1 MNIDT
6 NIDNYNLDDMFRLFQ
21 VSDNLTNEHLEQM
34 KETMYTL
41 NNSDT
46 NLDSELFD
54 PAVQDLF
61 KKIYTLLS
69 CLHKYRDYQRIKIQ
83 DYQCKKADDNHL
95 ITSIKRIP
103 NYENANDV
111 NYLLNKMIM
120 AQSKAQNI
128 ELVDKVDKDSNDRKN
143 KIDVDLATHS
153 TLSPHPIVLDKIVNQ
168 IVNTFENKLVAG
180 NINSIKRI
188 TKLVNVHLDSCFR
201 DKYYNSNPCNYVY
214 QLPKQF
220 KNVVSMKLASI
231 EIPNAWYLFSH
242 IKKNNTFMVEVT
254 EDGKCSV
261 HNIVIPDGN
270 YNSDSLTAFLN
281 MKYFHQSTT
290 DSPLKYMSIS
300 VNEYNNK
307 TQFELIEN
315 APDDMIFSLHF
326 TTEGTENMIETCG
339 WILGFRMAR
348 YLGIEDMILSEGLFD
363 AGGDRY
369 IYLAINDYQYNYNET
384 NIICFDKSS
393 MEDYTLA
400 KIPLLN
406 GKFSLIVE
414 ENDKNPLVKIRQ
426 YNGPV
431 NLSKFEIKVLDK
443 YGSIVDLN
451 FMDFSFSLELELL
464 YERNNIV

>member
-21 VSDNLTNEHLEQM
+21 VSNNLTNEHLEQM

-41 NNSDT
+41 TNRET
-46 NLDSELFD
+46 NLDSDLLE
-54 PAVQDLF
+54 PEVQTLF

-83 DYQCKKADDNHL
+83 DYQCKPADDNHL

-111 NYLLNKMIM
+111 NYLLNKMIIT
-120 AQSKAQNI
+120 QNA
-128 ELVDKVDKDSNDRKN
+128 ELEKENDRKN
-143 KIDVDLATHS
+143 KADVDAATHS
-153 TLSPHPIVLDKIVNQ
+153 TLTPHPIVLDKMVNQ

-242 IKKNNTFMVEVT
+242 IKKNNTFTIEIK
-254 EDGKCSV
+254 EDGVCSV
-261 HNIVIPDGN
+261 YHIVIPDGN

-281 MKYFHQSTT
+281 MKYFYQSMTV
-290 DSPLKYMSIS
+290 SPLQYISIS

-307 TQFELIEN
+307 TQFELIGT
-315 APDDMIFSLHF
+315 APANITFSLHF
-326 TTEGTENMIETCG
+326 TNDNTENMIETCG
-339 WILGFRMAR
+339 WILGFRLAR

-393 MEDYTLA
+393 IEDYTLA

-406 GKFSLIVE
+406 GKFSLIIE

-443 YGSIVDLN
+443 YGGIVDLN

>member
-1 MNIDT
+1 MSIDT
-6 NIDNYNLDDMFRLFQ
+6 NIDNYDLEDMFRLFQ
-21 VSDNLTNEHLEQM
+21 VSNNLTNEHLTQM
-34 KETMYTL
+34 NTTMHTI
-41 NNSDT
+41 NESEVNFDD
-46 NLDSELFD
+46 DSLE
-54 PAVQDLF
+54 PEVISLF
-61 KKIYTLLS
+61 KKAFTLLS
-69 CLHKYRDYQRIKIQ
+69 CLHKYRDYQKIKIP
-83 DYQCKKADDNHL
+83 DYKCKKADDIKL
-95 ITSIKRIP
+95 ITSIKKIP

-111 NYLLNKMIM
+111 SYLLNKMLGET
-120 AQSKAQNI
+120 N
-128 ELVDKVDKDSNDRKN
+128 ELEKENDRKN
-143 KIDVDLATHS
+143 KAAVESATAS
-153 TLSPHPIVLDKIVNQ
+153 ILTPHPIVLDKTATQ
-168 IVNTFENKLVAG
+168 FVNTFENKLVAG

-188 TKLVNVHLDSCFR
+188 SKLVNVHLDSCFR

-254 EDGKCSV
+254 VCKKCSV

-270 YNSDSLTAFLN
+270 YNSDSLVAFLN
-281 MKYFHQSTT
+281 MKYFHQSMT
-290 DSPLKYMSIS
+290 DSPLKHISMS

-307 TQFELIEN
+307 TQFELIEK
-315 APDDMIFSLHF
+315 APNDMIFSLHF
-326 TTEGTENMIETCG
+326 TTDNTENMVETCG

-393 MEDYTLA
+393 IEEYTLA

-406 GKFSLIVE
+406 GKFSLIID

-443 YGSIVDLN
+443 YGGIVDLN

-464 YERNNIV
+464 YERNNII